1 MKGQTRLFFFAD
13 ALFVLTFSICCLIYA
28 NHDVLL
34 VILVVAGLVTIYP
47 LYIFVD
53 KVTSEG
59 HNLPVRWYLDYF
71 NMLLW
76 YCLMRF
82 FMLFGF
88 FSWMLID
95 FSKISVSAVI
105 AHFPPFVIVTL
116 AVLSVAFII
125 LFTLT
130 MYLTPRYRKPVY
142 VYVNMAVDIVEDETK
157 SQFEVASEC

>member
-1 MKGQTRLFFFAD
+1 MKSQTRLFFFAD
-13 ALFVLTFSICCLIYA
+13 ALFVLIFSICCLIYA
-28 NHDVLL
+28 NHDVFL
-34 VILVVAGLVTIYP
+34 VVLVVAGLITIYP

-53 KVTSEG
+53 KVTCEG

-76 YCLMRF
+76 YCFMRF

-95 FSKISVSAVI
+95 FSKISVAAVI

-116 AVLSVAFII
+116 IVLFVAFIVI
-125 LFTLT
+125 FTLT
-130 MYLTPRYRKPVY
+130 VYLTPRYRKPVY
-142 VYVNMAVDIVEDETK
+142 VYVNLAVDVVDNDTK
-157 SQFEVASEC
+157 AEFSVNENC